1 MSRPP
6 STLLLAILTGACA
19 PAPTA
24 ATVVPSAPPSSAAAR
39 VVDVTPA
46 AADAGTSR
54 DPEGP
59 AIVVTR
65 DAIVLDG
72 AVVADAAL
80 LDRGPGLQRV
90 DALFDRLRR
99 DERGAPSG
107 AHAQW
112 LDGREAGGLA
122 GADTLVT
129 AAFAGFTEAH
139 LRTATGWLVARVD
152 VPRLNADSPLHR
164 RLILDLAPDGP
175 SVAWHTDEPCASS
188 PPSTRLAPGGL
199 EAYLTSLCAQ
209 RLTCVGAAWIW
220 IDGAQPFQAAVDVV
234 ETVRRYGDARFTFA
248 LYAHGAAKPAV
259 PGRKCGVAIHQAG
272 NTPAADIQAAVRAHA
287 GEMHACY
294 DEGLKRN
301 PRMRGRVT
309 TRFTIGADGRVRE
322 ARLIPSLDSGSDAIS
337 PTVAEC
343 IRAAFTKLTFSSW
356 DALGEV
362 TIEYPY
368 VFEP

>member
-6 STLLLAILTGACA
+6 ITVLLAILTGACA
-19 PAPTA
+19 PAPS
-24 ATVVPSAPPSSAAAR
+24 VVPSAPHSSAVAR

-46 AADAGTSR
+46 AADAGSSH

-59 AIVVTR
+59 ALVVTR

-72 AVVADAAL
+72 TVVADAAL
-80 LDRGPGLQRV
+80 LDRGPGLQRI

-107 AHAQW
+107 VRAQW

-139 LRTATGWLVARVD
+139 LRTATGWLAVRVD
-152 VPRLNADSPLHR
+152 VPTREDDSPLHR
-164 RLILDLAPDGP
+164 RLVLDLAPEGP
-175 SVAWHTDEPCASS
+175 RVAWHTDEPCASA
-188 PPSTRLAPGGL
+188 PPNTRLAPREL
-199 EAYLTSLCAQ
+199 EAYLTSLCGQ

-234 ETVRRYGDARFTFA
+234 ETVRRHGDARFAVVLF
-248 LYAHGAAKPAV
+248 AHGAARPAV
-259 PGRKCGVAIHQAG
+259 PGCKCGAPIHQAG
-272 NTPAADIQAAVRAHA
+272 SMPPGDIQKTVRAHA

-294 DEGLKRN
+294 GAGLKRN
-301 PRMRGRVT
+301 PRMRGRVG
-309 TRFTIGADGRVRE
+309 TRFTIGTDGRVRE
-322 ARLIPSLDSGSDAIS
+322 ASLIPSLDAGGDAIA

-343 IRAAFTKLTFSSW
+343 IRAAFTKLTFPSW
-356 DALGEV
+356 DALEEV
-362 TIEYPY
+362 TIDYPY